1 MKIHEIMTKD
11 PILLR
16 PEQTLA
22 EVLQIFMENKIDGA
36 PVVDQQDKLIG
47 LITKSHIYRTAAWS
61 MDNST
66 PIEELMTRDIF
77 AGHPQ
82 DEFEDVVTPMV
93 PRLPVVDD
101 NNKVIGILTRGDIA
115 NAFFNSYQN
124 ISSEL
129 DAIID
134 STHNMIISIDEHG
147 EIKVFNRAAESLLGM
162 KTTEVVGKPI
172 REVLPTSR
180 LMEVMQSGQAEPLQR
195 IEINGRNFL
204 SNRSPIIKDGKT
216 IGAVAVLQDISEIE
230 KISRELQIVTEL
242 HEQLDA
248 IIESSFDGLYI
259 TDGQG
264 VTLRLN
270 KAFEMISG
278 IKAHEFIHHDV
289 EDIEAAGV
297 VSQSVTKMVLQ
308 QRKPA
313 TIIQKYKTGR
323 TALATGNPVFDKD
336 GQLFRV
342 VCNVRDI
349 TELNMLKQKLEQ
361 VQGLSRHY
369 ASELKNLHIK
379 YSHPSRMVANSTVMR
394 KMLEM
399 VLRVAQVEST
409 ILITGASG
417 TGKELVAEII
427 HENSPCCQ
435 GPYLKVNCGAIPENL
450 LESELFGYE
459 GGAFTGARKE
469 GKPGYFELATGG
481 TLFLDEIAEL
491 PLNLQVKLLRVLQSK
506 EITRV
511 GGTTPFMVD
520 VRIIAATNRNLLEMV
535 KSKQFRQ
542 DLYYRLNVLPVHVP
556 TLRERKDDIPN
567 LVVHFMNMFNRK
579 YQLTKRI
586 APEVVDILMGY
597 EWPGNVREL
606 ENLIERLLVVIP
618 GDVITGDDLPAH
630 LLPEVDGPKES
641 GTSQV
646 LVSGIIPLKDAVE
659 SVEKQILERAYM
671 KHRTTR
677 QMASE
682 LKVNVST
689 VVRKA
694 AKYGISSKQNTKP

>member
-1 MKIHEIMTKD
+1 MRIHEIMTRG

-36 PVVDQQDKLIG
+36 PVVDHNDQLIG
-47 LITKSHIYRTAAWS
+47 LITKSHIYRTAAKS
-61 MDNST
+61 MDDS
-66 PIEELMTRDIF
+66 IRVEELMTRDVF
-77 AGHPQ
+77 AGHPEDQ
-82 DEFEDVVTPMV
+82 FEDVVTPMV
-93 PRLPVVDD
+93 PRLPVIDD
-101 NNKVIGILTRGDIA
+101 DNKVIGMLTRGDIA

-129 DAIID
+129 DTIIN
-134 STHNMIISIDEHG
+134 STHNMIISIDKHG
-147 EIKVFNRAAESLLGM
+147 KIKVFNRAAERLLEI
-162 KTTEVVGKPI
+162 KAEDVVGKPI
-172 REVLPTSR
+172 REVLPSSR
-180 LMEVMQSGQAEPLQR
+180 LIEVMQGGQAEPLQR
-195 IEINGRNFL
+195 IEINGRNFM
-204 SNRSPIIKDGKT
+204 SNRSPIIKEGKT

-230 KISRELQIVTEL
+230 KISKELQIVTEL

-248 IIESSFDGLYI
+248 IIESSYDGLYI

-264 VTLRLN
+264 ITLRLN

-278 IKAHEFIHHDV
+278 IKAHEFMQHDV

-297 VSQSVTKMVLQ
+297 VSQSVTKAVLQ
-308 QRKPA
+308 QREPA
-313 TIIQKYKTGR
+313 TIIQQYKTGR
-323 TALATGNPVFDKD
+323 TALATGNPVFDKN
-336 GQLFRV
+336 GRIFRV

-349 TELNMLKQKLEQ
+349 TELNMLKHKLEQ
-361 VQGLSRHY
+361 VQGLSQHY
-369 ASELKNLHIK
+369 ASELRNLRIK
-379 YSHPSRMVANSTVMR
+379 YSQSLRMVANSAIMR

-417 TGKELVAEII
+417 TGKELIAEII
-427 HENSPCCQ
+427 HENSPCRK
-435 GPYLKVNCGAIPENL
+435 GPYLKINCGAIPENL

-491 PLNLQVKLLRVLQSK
+491 PLGLQVKLLRVLQSK

-511 GGTTPFMVD
+511 GGTTPFTVD
-520 VRIIAATNRNLLEMV
+520 VRIIAATNRDLLEMV
-535 KSKQFRQ
+535 KNRQFRG

-567 LVVHFMNMFNRK
+567 LVVHFMKMFNQK

-586 APEVVDILMGY
+586 SPEVVDILMGY
-597 EWPGNVREL
+597 DWPGNVREL
-606 ENLIERLLVVIP
+606 ENLIERLVVITP
-618 GDVITGDDLPAH
+618 GDTITWEDLPAH
-630 LLPEVDGPKES
+630 LLPGAAEAINGS
-641 GTSQV
+641 TSQV
-646 LVSGIIPLKDAVE
+646 LVSGIIPLRDAVA
-659 SVEKQILERAYM
+659 SVEKQILEQAYM
-671 KHRTTR
+671 KYRTTR
-677 QMASE
+677 QMARE
-682 LKVNVST
+682 LKVDVST

-694 AKYGISSKQNTKP
+694 AKYGISSPANTKR

>member
-11 PILLR
+11 PILLH
-16 PEQTLA
+16 PGQTLA

-36 PVVDQQDKLIG
+36 PVVDHEDRLVG
-47 LITKSHIYRTAAWS
+47 LITKSHIYRNAAKS
-61 MDNST
+61 MDGS
-66 PIEELMTRDIF
+66 IRVEELMTQDIW
-77 AGHPQ
+77 AGHPD

-93 PRLPVVDD
+93 PRLPVVND
-101 NNKVIGILTRGDIA
+101 NNKVIGMLTRGDIA

-134 STHNMIISIDEHG
+134 STHNMIISIDKDG
-147 EIKVFNRAAESLLGM
+147 QIKVFNRAAERLLGI
-162 KTTEVVGKPI
+162 KAGDIVGKPI
-172 REVLPTSR
+172 WEVLPSSR
-180 LMEVMQSGQAEPLQR
+180 LMEVMQSGQVEPLQR
-195 IEINGRNFL
+195 IEINGRNFM
-204 SNRSPIIKDGKT
+204 SNRTPIVKDGKT

-230 KISRELQIVTEL
+230 KVSKELQIVTEL

-264 VTLRLN
+264 ITLRLN

-278 IKAHEFIHHDV
+278 IKAHEFIQHNV

-297 VSQSVTKMVLQ
+297 VSQSVTKVVLQ
-308 QRKPA
+308 KLKPA
-313 TIIQKYKTGR
+313 TIIQQYKTGR

-336 GQLFRV
+336 GRLFRV

-369 ASELKNLHIK
+369 ASELRNLHIK
-379 YSHPSRMVANSTVMR
+379 YSRPSRMVANSAVMH

-427 HENSPCCQ
+427 HENSPCRK
-435 GPYLKVNCGAIPENL
+435 GPYLKINCGAIPENL
-450 LESELFGYE
+450 LESELFGYD

-491 PLNLQVKLLRVLQSK
+491 PLSLQVKLLRVLQSK

-511 GGTTPFMVD
+511 GGIRPFTVD
-520 VRIIAATNRNLLEMV
+520 VRIIAATNRDLFEMV
-535 KSKQFRQ
+535 KNRQFRG

-567 LVVHFMNMFNRK
+567 LVVHFMKMFNKK

-586 APEVVDILMGY
+586 SPEVVDILMGY
-597 EWPGNVREL
+597 DWPGNVREL
-606 ENLIERLLVVIP
+606 ENLIERLVVITP
-618 GDVITGDDLPAH
+618 ADIITRDGLPQH
-630 LLPEVDGPKES
+630 LLQELPEDINCQG
-641 GTSQV
+641 SQIF
-646 LVSGIIPLKDAVE
+646 VSGIVPLRDAVE
-659 SVEKQILERAYM
+659 SVERQILEQAYT
-671 KHRTTR
+671 KYRTTR
-677 QMASE
+677 QMARE

-694 AKYGISSKQNTKP
+694 AKYGISSPD